1 MGEEPNHMTSR
12 KPGPLLIIQCS
23 LMLTVVYEE
32 KQTVSALEIIYYP
45 PPASTRTKLSIRQPP
60 PPPPPSQAGQGGGGK
75 GSERGKRELRGM
87 RTERGGKMR
96 VKGGMVK

>member
-1 MGEEPNHMTSR
+1 MTSR

-60 PPPPPSQAGQGGGGK
+60 PPPPARHGRRGVGM

-87 RTERGGKMR
+87 RRESGENEGSGRDGKVEERERKL
-96 VKGGMVK
+96 